1 MQHSQGGGE
10 GRGRRKIKK
19 RDASIAREPQQ
30 SMAGPAGAAWLSQT
44 RTPSLAAGVTTA
56 SCQHPLPAGRTTAL
70 ACPFPPGSCPQKS
83 CPFPPHHLG
92 MGGTVTHLCGSTCSG
107 RRLCTE
113 NIKQCVPEVP
123 AAGTGAW
130 ILLTCGD
137 FFRHRKPQRADHS
150 DRAPNPLRQQK
161 DS

>member
-1 MQHSQGGGE
+1 MS
-10 GRGRRKIKK
+10 RR
-19 RDASIAREPQQ
+19 R
-30 SMAGPAGAAWLSQT
+30 
-44 RTPSLAAGVTTA
+44 
-56 SCQHPLPAGRTTAL
+56 PLPAGRTTAL

-83 CPFPPHHLG
+83 CPCPPQHLG
-92 MGGTVTHLCGSTCSG
+92 MRGAVTHLCGGACAG
-107 RRLCTE
+107 RRLRTE
-113 NIKQCVPEVP
+113 NIKRVPEVP

-130 ILLTCGD
+130 ILLTCSD